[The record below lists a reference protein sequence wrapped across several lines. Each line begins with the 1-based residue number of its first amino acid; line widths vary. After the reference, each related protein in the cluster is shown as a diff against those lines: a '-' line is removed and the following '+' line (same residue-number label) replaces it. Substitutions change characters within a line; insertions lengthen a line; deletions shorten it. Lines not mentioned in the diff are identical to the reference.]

1 MKLAPKLVLTI
12 LLLLGVLLAAGGGW
26 LTKTDFER
34 NFDQARTQNTLAHRR
49 DTYSLQNGLLAKVN
63 DGMLSSQAVVDYGE
77 SLGRYVGQ
85 QQGGFA
91 VYQNG
96 EALYSSLPGTLGQ
109 EAAQRAI
116 DAGEEAL
123 LLQKAGQD
131 SYMMMASEVQAAGEE
146 YWLVSAYDVTGVF
159 QAREAK
165 FRELFRLELAALAL
179 AGAAAALA
187 VSWMIRPLKK
197 LEKASQA
204 VAAGDYTLSTATKSR
219 DEVGALSRSFDAM
232 TATVR
237 DKVDQMEDTILRQ
250 KQFVSAFTHELKTPM
265 TSILGYS
272 DLLRSGEM
280 DPEDQRQAVQYIH
293 REALRL
299 ETLSGKLMQLMGLV
313 EQEELTLEPVRLA
326 LVLRDTAASL
336 PELAPMLEIQC
347 DPALTVLAD
356 RDLLADLV
364 RNLVINAARAQPKDG
379 RVHITAGRT
388 EEGIV
393 LRVADRGRGIPEA
406 DLPHITEPFYM
417 VDKSRARAQ
426 NGSGMGL
433 ALCARIARL
442 HGSELHFT
450 SKLGQGTVVEL
461 NLQEG
466 TV

>member
-26 LTKTDFER
+26 LIKTDFER
-34 NFDQARTQNTLAHRR
+34 NFDQARTRNTLAHRR
-49 DTYSLQNGLLAKVN
+49 DTYSLQNGLLVKVS
-63 DGMLSSQAVVDYGE
+63 DGMLSRQAVVDYGE

-85 QQGGFA
+85 QEGGFA
-91 VYQNG
+91 VYQG
-96 EALYSSLPGTLGQ
+96 EEPLYSSLPAVLGQ
-109 EAAQRAI
+109 QAALRAI
-116 DAGEEAL
+116 EAGEEAL
-123 LLQKAGQD
+123 LLQKAGQS
-131 SYMMMASEVQAAGEE
+131 SYMMMASQVQVAGEE

-159 QAREAK
+159 QAREDK

-197 LEKASQA
+197 LEKASRA
-204 VAAGDYTLSTATKSR
+204 VAAGDYTLSTATKSQ

-442 HGSELHFT
+442 HGSELRFT
-450 SKLGQGTVVEL
+450 SRLGQGTVVEL

>member
-12 LLLLGVLLAAGGGW
+12 LLLLGILLAAGGRW

-34 NFDQARTQNTLAHRR
+34 NFEQARTQNTMAHRR
-49 DTYSLQNGLLAKVN
+49 DTYSLQNGLLAKVSG
-63 DGMLSSQAVVDYGE
+63 GMLSRQSVVDYGE

-96 EALYSSLPGTLGQ
+96 EPLYSTLPGTLG
-109 EAAQRAI
+109 EETVQRVI

-123 LLQKAGQD
+123 LLQKAGQS
-131 SYMMMASEVQAAGEE
+131 SYMLMASEVQVTGEK

-159 QAREAK
+159 RAREEK
-165 FRELFRLELAALAL
+165 FRELFQLELAALAL
-179 AGAAAALA
+179 AGTAAALA

-197 LEKASQA
+197 LEKASRA
-204 VAAGDYTLSTATKSR
+204 VAAGDYSLSTATKSK

-232 TATVR
+232 TATMR
-237 DKVDQMEDTILRQ
+237 DKVDQMEDTIQRQ

-280 DPEDQRQAVQYIH
+280 DPEDQRQAVQFIH

-313 EQEELTLEPVRLA
+313 EQESIDLVSVRLA
-326 LVLRDTAASL
+326 LVLRDTVASL
-336 PELAPMLEIQC
+336 PELAPMLDIRC
-347 DPALTVLAD
+347 DPELTVMAD

-364 RNLVINAARAQPKDG
+364 RNLVVNASRAQPKDG

-388 EEGIV
+388 EAGIV

-442 HGSELHFT
+442 HGSELRFT
-450 SKLGQGTVVEL
+450 SRLGEGTVVEL
-461 NLQEG
+461 NLREG

>member
-34 NFDQARTQNTLAHRR
+34 NFEQARTQNTLAHRR
-49 DTYSLQNGLLAKVN
+49 DTYSLQNGLLAKA
-63 DGMLSSQAVVDYGE
+63 GSGEITSQEVADYGS
-77 SLGRYVGQ
+77 SLGLYVGQ
-85 QQGGFA
+85 EQGGFA
-91 VYQNG
+91 VYQD
-96 EALYSSLPGTLGQ
+96 EQVMYSSLPAALGQ
-109 EAAQRAI
+109 EAACQAI
-116 DAGEEAL
+116 EAGEEAL
-123 LLQKAGQD
+123 LLRKAGQN
-131 SYMMMASEVQAAGEE
+131 SYMLMASPVQAAGKQ
-146 YWLVSAYDVTGVF
+146 YWLVSAYDVTNLF
-159 QAREAK
+159 RAREEK

-179 AGAAAALA
+179 AGTAAALA

-197 LEKASQA
+197 LEKASRA

-280 DPEDQRQAVQYIH
+280 NPEDQRQAVQYIH

-313 EQEELTLEPVRLA
+313 QQEELTLEPVRLV

-336 PELAPMLEIQC
+336 PELAPMLDIRC
-347 DPALTVLAD
+347 DPSLTVMAD

-388 EEGIV
+388 EEGV
-393 LRVADRGRGIPEA
+393 ALRVADRGRGIPEA
-406 DLPHITEPFYM
+406 DLSHITEPFYM

-442 HGSELHFT
+442 HGSELRFT
-450 SKLGQGTVVEL
+450 SRLGQGTVVEL
-461 NLQEG
+461 ILREG
-466 TV
+466 EE

>member
-12 LLLLGVLLAAGGGW
+12 LLLLGILLAAGGGW
-26 LTKTDFER
+26 LLKTDFER
-34 NFDQARTQNTLAHRR
+34 NFDQARTRNILAHRR
-49 DTYSLQNGLLAKVN
+49 DTYSLQNGLLVKVS
-63 DGMLSSQAVVDYGE
+63 DGMLSRQAVVDYGE

-85 QQGGFA
+85 EEDGFA
-91 VYQNG
+91 VYQN
-96 EALYSSLPGTLGQ
+96 EESLYSSLPGALEEQ
-109 EAAQRAI
+109 EVLRAI
-116 DAGEEAL
+116 EAGEEAL
-123 LLQKAGQD
+123 LLQKAGES
-131 SYMMMASEVQAAGEE
+131 SYMLMASGVQVAGEE

-159 QAREAK
+159 QAREDK
-165 FRELFRLELAALAL
+165 FQELFRLELAALAL

-197 LEKASQA
+197 LEKASRA

-237 DKVDQMEDTILRQ
+237 DKVDQMEDTIQRQ

-299 ETLSGKLMQLMGLV
+299 ETLSGKLLQLMGLV

-326 LVLRDTAASL
+326 LVLRDMAASL
-336 PELAPMLEIQC
+336 PELAPMLEIRC

-364 RNLVINAARAQPKDG
+364 RNLVVNAARAQPKDG

-388 EEGIV
+388 ENGIV

>member
-12 LLLLGVLLAAGGGW
+12 LLLLGILLAAGGGW
-26 LTKTDFER
+26 QLKTDFER
-34 NFDQARTQNTLAHRR
+34 NFDQARTRNILAHRR
-49 DTYSLQNGLLAKVN
+49 DTYSLQNGLLVKVS
-63 DGMLSSQAVVDYGE
+63 DGMLSRQAVVDYGE

-85 QQGGFA
+85 EEGGFA
-91 VYQNG
+91 VYQN
-96 EALYSSLPGTLGQ
+96 EEPLYSSLPGALEER
-109 EAAQRAI
+109 EALRAI
-116 DAGEEAL
+116 EAGEEAL
-123 LLQKAGQD
+123 LLQKAGES
-131 SYMMMASEVQAAGEE
+131 SYMLMASGVQVAGEE

-159 QAREAK
+159 RAREDK
-165 FRELFRLELAALAL
+165 FQELFRLELAALAL

-187 VSWMIRPLKK
+187 VNWMIRPLKK
-197 LEKASQA
+197 LEKASRA

-232 TATVR
+232 TATVQ
-237 DKVDQMEDTILRQ
+237 DKVDQMEDTIQRQ

-313 EQEELTLEPVRLA
+313 EQEELTLEQVRLA

-336 PELAPMLEIQC
+336 PELAPMLEIRC

-364 RNLVINAARAQPKDG
+364 RNLVVNAARAQPKDG

-388 EEGIV
+388 ENGIV

>member
-12 LLLLGVLLAAGGGW
+12 LLLLGILLAAGGGW
-26 LTKTDFER
+26 LLKTDFER
-34 NFDQARTQNTLAHRR
+34 NLDQARTRNILAHRR
-49 DTYSLQNGLLAKVN
+49 DTYSLQNGLLVKVS
-63 DGMLSSQAVVDYGE
+63 DGMLSRQAVVDYGE

-85 QQGGFA
+85 EEGGFA
-91 VYQNG
+91 VYQN
-96 EALYSSLPGTLGQ
+96 EEPLYSSLPAVLGQ
-109 EAAQRAI
+109 EEALRAI
-116 DAGEEAL
+116 EAGEEAL
-123 LLQKAGQD
+123 LLQKAGES
-131 SYMMMASEVQAAGEE
+131 SYMLMASGVQVAGEE

-159 QAREAK
+159 QAREDK
-165 FRELFRLELAALAL
+165 FQELFRLELAALAL

-197 LEKASQA
+197 LEKASRA

-237 DKVDQMEDTILRQ
+237 DKVDQMEDTIQRQ

-313 EQEELTLEPVRLA
+313 EQEELTLEQVRLA

-336 PELAPMLEIQC
+336 PELAPMLEIRC

-364 RNLVINAARAQPKDG
+364 RNLVVNAARAQPKDG

-388 EEGIV
+388 ENGIV

>member
-12 LLLLGVLLAAGGGW
+12 LLLLGILLAAGGGW
-26 LTKTDFER
+26 LLKTDFER
-34 NFDQARTQNTLAHRR
+34 NFDQARTRNILAHRR
-49 DTYSLQNGLLAKVN
+49 DTYSLQNGLLVKVS
-63 DGMLSSQAVVDYGE
+63 DGMLSRQAVVDYGE

-85 QQGGFA
+85 EEGGFA
-91 VYQNG
+91 VYQN
-96 EALYSSLPGTLGQ
+96 EESLYSSLPGALEEQ
-109 EAAQRAI
+109 EALRAI
-116 DAGEEAL
+116 EAGEEAL
-123 LLQKAGQD
+123 LLQKAGE
-131 SYMMMASEVQAAGEE
+131 SRYMLMASGVQVAGEE

-159 QAREAK
+159 RAREAK

-179 AGAAAALA
+179 AGAVAALA

-197 LEKASQA
+197 LEKASRA

-237 DKVDQMEDTILRQ
+237 DKVDQMADTIQRQ

-326 LVLRDTAASL
+326 LVLRDMAASL
-336 PELAPMLEIQC
+336 PELAPMLEIRC

-364 RNLVINAARAQPKDG
+364 RNLVVNAARAQPKDG

-388 EEGIV
+388 ENGIV

>member
-12 LLLLGVLLAAGGGW
+12 LLLLGILLAAGGGW
-26 LTKTDFER
+26 LLKTDFER
-34 NFDQARTQNTLAHRR
+34 NFDQARTRNILAHRR
-49 DTYSLQNGLLAKVN
+49 DTYSLQNGLLVKVS
-63 DGMLSSQAVVDYGE
+63 DRMLSRQAVVDYGE

-85 QQGGFA
+85 EEGGFA
-91 VYQNG
+91 VYQN
-96 EALYSSLPGTLGQ
+96 EESLYSSLPGALEEQ
-109 EAAQRAI
+109 EALRAI
-116 DAGEEAL
+116 EAGEEAL
-123 LLQKAGQD
+123 LLQKAGES
-131 SYMMMASEVQAAGEE
+131 SYMLMASGVQVAGEE

-159 QAREAK
+159 RAREDK
-165 FRELFRLELAALAL
+165 FQELFRLELAALA
-179 AGAAAALA
+179 
-187 VSWMIRPLKK
+187 VNWMIRPLKK
-197 LEKASQA
+197 LEKASRA

-237 DKVDQMEDTILRQ
+237 DKVDQMEDTIQRQ

-326 LVLRDTAASL
+326 LVLRDMAASL
-336 PELAPMLEIQC
+336 PELAPMLEIRC

-364 RNLVINAARAQPKDG
+364 RNLVVNAVRAQPKDG

-388 EEGIV
+388 ENGIV

>member
-26 LTKTDFER
+26 LIKTDFER
-34 NFDQARTQNTLAHRR
+34 NFDQARTRNTLAHRR
-49 DTYSLQNGLLAKVN
+49 DTYSLQNGLLVKVS
-63 DGMLSSQAVVDYGE
+63 DGMLSRQAVVDYGE

-85 QQGGFA
+85 QEGGFA
-91 VYQNG
+91 VYQG
-96 EALYSSLPGTLGQ
+96 EEPLYSSLPAVLGQ
-109 EAAQRAI
+109 QAALRAI
-116 DAGEEAL
+116 EAGEEAL
-123 LLQKAGQD
+123 LLQKAGQS
-131 SYMMMASEVQAAGEE
+131 SYMMMASQVQVAGEE

-159 QAREAK
+159 QAREDK

-197 LEKASQA
+197 LEKASRA
-204 VAAGDYTLSTATKSR
+204 VAAGDYTLSTATKSQ

-313 EQEELTLEPVRLA
+313 EQEELTLEPVR
-326 LVLRDTAASL
+326 AASL

-347 DPALTVLAD
+347 DPALTMLAD

-433 ALCARIARL
+433 ALCARIAQL

-466 TV
+466 TL

>member
-12 LLLLGVLLAAGGGW
+12 LLLLGILLAAGGGW
-26 LTKTDFER
+26 LLKTDFER
-34 NFDQARTQNTLAHRR
+34 NLDQARTRNILAHRR
-49 DTYSLQNGLLAKVN
+49 DTYSLQNGLLVKVS
-63 DGMLSSQAVVDYGE
+63 DGMLSRQAVVDYGE

-85 QQGGFA
+85 EEGGFA
-91 VYQNG
+91 VYQN
-96 EALYSSLPGTLGQ
+96 EEPLYSSLPAVLGQ
-109 EAAQRAI
+109 EEALRAI
-116 DAGEEAL
+116 EAGEEAL
-123 LLQKAGQD
+123 LLQKAGES
-131 SYMMMASEVQAAGEE
+131 SYMLMASGVQVAGEE

-159 QAREAK
+159 QAREDK
-165 FRELFRLELAALAL
+165 FQELFRLELAALAL

-197 LEKASQA
+197 LEKASRA

-237 DKVDQMEDTILRQ
+237 DKVDQMEDTIQRQ

-336 PELAPMLEIQC
+336 PELAPMLEIRC

-364 RNLVINAARAQPKDG
+364 RNLVVNAARAQPKDG

-388 EEGIV
+388 ENGIV
-393 LRVADRGRGIPEA
+393 LRVADRGRGIPES

>member
-1 MKLAPKLVLTI
+1 M
-12 LLLLGVLLAAGGGW
+12 
-26 LTKTDFER
+26 
-34 NFDQARTQNTLAHRR
+34 
-49 DTYSLQNGLLAKVN
+49 
-63 DGMLSSQAVVDYGE
+63 
-77 SLGRYVGQ
+77 
-85 QQGGFA
+85 
-91 VYQNG
+91 
-96 EALYSSLPGTLGQ
+96 
-109 EAAQRAI
+109 
-116 DAGEEAL
+116 
-123 LLQKAGQD
+123 LLQKAGES
-131 SYMMMASEVQAAGEE
+131 SYMLMASGVQVAGEE

-159 QAREAK
+159 RAREDK
-165 FRELFRLELAALAL
+165 FQELFRLELAALAL

-197 LEKASQA
+197 LEKASRA

-237 DKVDQMEDTILRQ
+237 DKVDQMEDTIQRQ

-326 LVLRDTAASL
+326 LVLRDMAASL
-336 PELAPMLEIQC
+336 PELAPMLEIRC

-364 RNLVINAARAQPKDG
+364 RNLVVNAVRAQPKDG

-388 EEGIV
+388 ENGIV

>member
-12 LLLLGVLLAAGGGW
+12 LLLLGILLAAGGGW
-26 LTKTDFER
+26 LLKTDFER
-34 NFDQARTQNTLAHRR
+34 NFDQACTRNILAHRR
-49 DTYSLQNGLLAKVN
+49 DTYSLQNGLLVKVS
-63 DGMLSSQAVVDYGE
+63 DGMLSRQAVVDYGE

-85 QQGGFA
+85 EEGGFA
-91 VYQNG
+91 VYQN
-96 EALYSSLPGTLGQ
+96 EESLYSSLPGALEEQ
-109 EAAQRAI
+109 EVLRAI
-116 DAGEEAL
+116 EAGEEAL
-123 LLQKAGQD
+123 LLQKAGES
-131 SYMMMASEVQAAGEE
+131 SYMLMASGVQVAGEE

-159 QAREAK
+159 RAREDK
-165 FRELFRLELAALAL
+165 FQELFRLELAALAL

-187 VSWMIRPLKK
+187 VNWMIRPLKK
-197 LEKASQA
+197 LEKASRA

-237 DKVDQMEDTILRQ
+237 DKVDQMEDTIQRQ

-326 LVLRDTAASL
+326 LVLRDMAASL
-336 PELAPMLEIQC
+336 PELAPMLEIRC

-356 RDLLADLV
+356 RDLMADLV
-364 RNLVINAARAQPKDG
+364 RNLVVNAARAQPKDG

-388 EEGIV
+388 ENGIV